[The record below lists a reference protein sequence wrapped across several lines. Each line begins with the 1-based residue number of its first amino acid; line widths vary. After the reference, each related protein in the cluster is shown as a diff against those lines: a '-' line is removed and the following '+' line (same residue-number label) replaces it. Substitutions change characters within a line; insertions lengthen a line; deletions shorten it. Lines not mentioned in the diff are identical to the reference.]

1 MELTS
6 DFSLFDEISHLFV
19 KKRKGKTRALLHNV
33 ENGLGVASFRQKE
46 NAQVT
51 WVWSS
56 WCTRTDL
63 VLGCSPKQ
71 AIPDSIFPLETH
83 FFSPGMGFPQRTA
96 LGEASHTL
104 CSPKHHTLIFSR
116 ALTPPPQK
124 FLLLQGPKEGDR
136 DTHFQRAA
144 PSQGC
149 FCTQRDKRYLNPF
162 VSPRTPDLHSSQPR
176 PFSSHPAA
184 FKTSNRNLRRC

>member
-1 MELTS
+1 MAHFFFPPHAENRLFFFFPCCHLPYRVGNLSSCPGLHANMELTS
-6 DFSLFDEISHLFV
+6 YFSLFDEISHLFV

-83 FFSPGMGFPQRTA
+83 FFPQGWDFPR
-96 LGEASHTL
+96 GH
-104 CSPKHHTLIFSR
+104 
-116 ALTPPPQK
+116 
-124 FLLLQGPKEGDR
+124 LQGRPA
-136 DTHFQRAA
+136 TYSAHPSIA
-144 PSQGC
+144 P
-149 FCTQRDKRYLNPF
+149 
-162 VSPRTPDLHSSQPR
+162 
-176 PFSSHPAA
+176 
-184 FKTSNRNLRRC
+184 